1 MARSTAG
8 GDHQSGVFCV
18 PNAWLSGAGVAFAC
32 GLNATLPLLILGL
45 ADRISDGITLEGRFD
60 FLSSNA
66 GLLILL
72 LLLPIELIGDKIP
85 QLDTINDLLHT
96 LLRPVAGAIAFMA
109 IGSQESLNPWI
120 TGTLGLAIAGVVH
133 AWKMRTRPSI
143 TGATKGLG
151 NPFASLVE
159 DTVSIV
165 VTIASL
171 VSGWLALVTVPL
183 GVAWLWRTYGRLV
196 SGESRLIRLFTP
208 RAR

>member
-1 MARSTAG
+1 M
-8 GDHQSGVFCV
+8 

-85 QLDTINDLLHT
+85 QLDSINDLLHT
-96 LLRPVAGAIAFMA
+96 VLRPVAGSIAFMA

-120 TGTLGLAIAGVVH
+120 TGTLGLVIAGIVH
-133 AWKMRTRPSI
+133 TWKMRTRPSI

-159 DTVSIV
+159 DTVAIC

-171 VSGWLALVTVPL
+171 ISGWLALLAVPL

-208 RAR
+208 RPR